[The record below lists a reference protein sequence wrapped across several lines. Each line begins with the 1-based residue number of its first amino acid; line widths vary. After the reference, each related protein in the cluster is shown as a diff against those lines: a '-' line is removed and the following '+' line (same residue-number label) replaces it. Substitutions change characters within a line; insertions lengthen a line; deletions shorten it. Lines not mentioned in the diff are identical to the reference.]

1 LVKILKQNLIMKAI
15 KQLLVCST
23 VSVLLLGCQKGED
36 DPFLSLRSRDARVTG
51 TWEMTAMKSIGSEEI
66 TQVYG
71 DSTITFQT
79 SAETNFKGNTITS
92 VYTQLDSYLGL
103 PATLTRE
110 SEYKSELTI
119 NKDGTYTWTEEVTG
133 VSSTLTTYDY
143 DFQTGE
149 FVQGE
154 DSTTTSTQKS
164 LASNSGYWYWQDNSN
179 SKALLTLD
187 MLGTMYLL
195 ELSNEQMV
203 WESVSETKNSSNDEF
218 VAISSDVINE
228 LSMTWEKK

>member
-1 LVKILKQNLIMKAI
+1 
-15 KQLLVCST
+15 
-23 VSVLLLGCQKGED
+23 
-36 DPFLSLRSRDARVTG
+36 
-51 TWEMTAMKSIGSEEI
+51 MTAMKSIGSEEI